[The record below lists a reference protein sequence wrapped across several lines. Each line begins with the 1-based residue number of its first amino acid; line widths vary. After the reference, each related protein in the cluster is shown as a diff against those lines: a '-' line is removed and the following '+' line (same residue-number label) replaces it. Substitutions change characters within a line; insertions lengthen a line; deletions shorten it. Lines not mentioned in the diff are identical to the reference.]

1 MVKAVFPGSF
11 DPPTYGHFNLI
22 ERARTIFSEVHVVV
36 AVNSEKKYLFSEN
49 ERVELIRDH
58 VKQWDNVTVHSWN
71 NLIVAYAKQIEARV
85 LIRGVRNFSD
95 FSYEFDLALMN
106 RGLNPEIETIFLSTD
121 PEFFVLRS
129 SAIKELASFGGDV
142 SSMVPESVE
151 KLLRLKFA
159 QKSISTKIDK
169 M

>member
-11 DPPTYGHFNLI
+11 DPPTFGHLNII

-36 AVNSEKKYLFSEN
+36 AVNSEKKYLFNEK
-49 ERVELIRDH
+49 ERVELITDL
-58 VKQWDNVTVHSWN
+58 VSQWENVHVHSWN
-71 NLIVAYAKQIEARV
+71 NLIVAYAKQINARV

-106 RGLNPEIETIFLSTD
+106 RGLNPEIETVFLSTD
-121 PEFFVLRS
+121 PEFFVLKS

-142 SSMVPESVE
+142 SSMVPPSVA
-151 KLLRLKFA
+151 RALK
-159 QKSISTKIDK
+159 DK
-169 M
+169 YRF